1 VEQDFGVLRS
11 MANQKNLQLIN
22 EVNKDRIVYQFFDP
36 LKILIYNLIS
46 NSINFS
52 EKGRIV
58 VSDRQEGE
66 DLVVSV
72 SDQGTGMLPE
82 QIENILSDHFIIS
95 STNVDNRKGNGLGYL
110 IIKDLVKM
118 MGGSL
123 SIESE
128 KERGTT
134 VKVIIPG
141 KEFGKDELNERWEK
155 SNKNSERSYE
165 SLAVEAESL
174 IKK

>member
-1 VEQDFGVLRS
+1 
-11 MANQKNLQLIN
+11 LIN
-22 EVNKDRIVYQFFDP
+22 EVNKDRIIYQFFDP

-46 NSINFS
+46 NSISFS

-123 SIESE
+123 SIESK

-141 KEFGKDELNERWEK
+141 KNGKE
-155 SNKNSERSYE
+155 
-165 SLAVEAESL
+165 
-174 IKK
+174 I